1 VSIDLV
7 PYIPVLIQL
16 VILAGTIYVAR
27 SARPK
32 LVAETKQVEAE
43 AAHTLVNGFSSL
55 VVSLQTKLAEAEA
68 ELKEEKKKAGVV
80 PTLARRIDELEA
92 ELKAARSTISDLE
105 HDT

>member
-1 VSIDLV
+1 MIELAPYV
-7 PYIPVLIQL
+7 PIFIQV
-16 VILAGTIYVAR
+16 VIRAGTIDVAR

-68 ELKEEKKKAGVV
+68 EVKEEKKRAGVV

>member
-1 VSIDLV
+1 MIELAPYV
-7 PYIPVLIQL
+7 PIFILL

-32 LVAETKQVEAE
+32 LVAGTKQVGGE

>member
-1 VSIDLV
+1 MIELAPYV
-7 PYIPVLIQL
+7 PIFIQL

-55 VVSLQTKLAEAEA
+55 VVSLQTKLAEAGA
-68 ELKEEKKKAGVV
+68 EVKEEKRKAGGGV
-80 PTLARRIDELEA
+80 ARRIDELEA

>member
-1 VSIDLV
+1 MIELAPDVTLL
-7 PYIPVLIQL
+7 YQL
-16 VILAGTIYVAR
+16 WGQAGTIQSPR

-32 LVAETKQVEAE
+32 LVAETKQGEAE
-43 AAHTLVNGFSSL
+43 AAHALVNGFSSL

>member
-1 VSIDLV
+1 MIELAPYV
-7 PYIPVLIQL
+7 PIFIQR

-68 ELKEEKKKAGVV
+68 GVV

>member
-1 VSIDLV
+1 MIELAPYV
-7 PYIPVLIQL
+7 PIFIQL

-68 ELKEEKKKAGVV
+68 ELKEEKRKAGVV
-80 PTLARRIDELEA
+80 PTLARRIDELEM
-92 ELKAARSTISDLE
+92 ELKQARAAIAESE

>member
-1 VSIDLV
+1 MIELAPYV
-7 PYIPVLIQL
+7 PIFIQL

-32 LVAETKQVEAE
+32 LVAETKQVGETKQGEAE

-92 ELKAARSTISDLE
+92 ELKAARSTISD
-105 HDT
+105 

>member
-1 VSIDLV
+1 MIELAPYV
-7 PYIPVLIQL
+7 PIFIQL

-43 AAHTLVNGFSSL
+43 AAQALVNGCSSL
-55 VVSLQTKLAEAEA
+55 VGSLQTKLAEAEA

-80 PTLARRIDELEA
+80 PTLTRRIDELEA
-92 ELKAARSTISDLE
+92 ELKAARSTISG
-105 HDT
+105 